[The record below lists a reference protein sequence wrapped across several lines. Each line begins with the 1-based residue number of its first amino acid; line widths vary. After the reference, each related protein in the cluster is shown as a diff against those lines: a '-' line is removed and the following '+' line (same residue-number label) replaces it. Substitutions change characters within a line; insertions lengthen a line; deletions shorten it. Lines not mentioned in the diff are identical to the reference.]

1 MAIEWDPI
9 LFVNLVLCI
18 IIVLLGY
25 LCYRKSHELLPVFIG
40 AAFGL
45 FGISH
50 AATLLGFKVPL
61 TIPLIIIRT
70 LAYILVIYALWTHL
84 KNSMIAKETKQAW
97 VEFFQEESKPVTTR
111 DAQADEKKE

>member
-1 MAIEWDPI
+1 MAFEWDPI

-18 IIVLLGY
+18 IIVILGT
-25 LCYRKSHELLPVFIG
+25 LCYRKSHDTLPLFIG

-70 LAYILVIYALWTHL
+70 LAYLLVVYALYTQL
-84 KNSMIAKETKQAW
+84 NATMIAKEAREAW
-97 VEFFQEESKPVTTR
+97 ADFYKEESQPEGNER
-111 DAQADEKKE
+111 EEKR